1 MKKISLK
8 PTLKCQRRNKYMSKA
23 LFAGTFDPFTL
34 GHKSIVERTLSVAD
48 EIVIA
53 IGVNPNKQTMFNL
66 EQRLQYINQVFA
78 DNPRISVTYY
88 EGLTTDFAKIIR
100 ANFLVRGVRY
110 VKEFEYERQIADV
123 NRQLSGIETIL
134 LFTEEQYANISSS
147 IIREL
152 ISYGKD
158 ASQFVPLPLTH

>member
-1 MKKISLK
+1 M
-8 PTLKCQRRNKYMSKA
+8 
-23 LFAGTFDPFTL
+23 
-34 GHKSIVERTLSVAD
+34 
-48 EIVIA
+48 
-53 IGVNPNKQTMFNL
+53 
-66 EQRLQYINQVFA
+66 
-78 DNPRISVTYY
+78 
-88 EGLTTDFAKIIR
+88 
-100 ANFLVRGVRY
+100 
-110 VKEFEYERQIADV
+110 ADV

>member
-1 MKKISLK
+1 
-8 PTLKCQRRNKYMSKA
+8 MSKA

-34 GHKSIVERTLSVAD
+34 GHKSIVDRTLSVAD

-53 IGVNPNKQTMFNL
+53 IGVNGDKQTMFSL
-66 EQRLQYINQVFA
+66 EERIIYINKVFA
-78 DNPRISVTYY
+78 DNPRITVTHY
-88 EGLTTDFAKIIR
+88 EGLTTDFAHNIG
-100 ANFLVRGVRY
+100 ADFLVRGVRY
-110 VKEFEYERQIADV
+110 VKDFEYERQIADV
-123 NRQLSGIETIL
+123 NRQISGIETIL

-158 ASQFVPLPLTH
+158 VTQFLPLPITTH

>member
-1 MKKISLK
+1 
-8 PTLKCQRRNKYMSKA
+8 MSKA

-34 GHKSIVERTLSVAD
+34 GHKSIVDRTLSVAD
-48 EIVIA
+48 EIMIA
-53 IGVNPNKQTMFNL
+53 IGVNPNKQTMFTL
-66 EQRLQYINQVFA
+66 EQRMLYINKVFA
-78 DNPRISVTYY
+78 DNPRISVTCY
-88 EGLTTDFAKIIR
+88 EGLTTDFARKTG
-100 ANFLVRGVRY
+100 ADFLVRGVRY
-110 VKEFEYERQIADV
+110 VKDFEYERQIADV

-158 ASQFVPLPLTH
+158 VNQFLPIPITN

>member
-1 MKKISLK
+1 
-8 PTLKCQRRNKYMSKA
+8 MSKA

-34 GHKSIVERTLSVAD
+34 GHKSIVDRTLSVAD

-53 IGVNPNKQTMFNL
+53 IGVNGDKQTMFSL
-66 EQRLQYINQVFA
+66 DERIIYINKVFA
-78 DNPRISVTYY
+78 DNPRITVTHY
-88 EGLTTDFAKIIR
+88 EGLTTDFARSIG
-100 ANFLVRGVRY
+100 ADFLVRGVRY
-110 VKEFEYERQIADV
+110 VKDFEYERQIADV
-123 NRQLSGIETIL
+123 NRQISGIETIL

-158 ASQFVPLPLTH
+158 VTQFLPLPIMTH

>member
-1 MKKISLK
+1 
-8 PTLKCQRRNKYMSKA
+8 MSKA

-34 GHKSIVERTLSVAD
+34 GHKSIVDRTLSVAD

-53 IGVNPNKQTMFNL
+53 IGVNGDKQTMFSL
-66 EQRLQYINQVFA
+66 EERIIYINKVFA
-78 DNPRISVTYY
+78 DNPRITVTHY
-88 EGLTTDFAKIIR
+88 EGLTTDFARNIG
-100 ANFLVRGVRY
+100 AYFLVRGVRY
-110 VKEFEYERQIADV
+110 VKDFEYERQIADV
-123 NRQLSGIETIL
+123 NRQISGIETIL

-158 ASQFVPLPLTH
+158 VTQFLPLPITTH

>member
-1 MKKISLK
+1 
-8 PTLKCQRRNKYMSKA
+8 
-23 LFAGTFDPFTL
+23 
-34 GHKSIVERTLSVAD
+34 
-48 EIVIA
+48 
-53 IGVNPNKQTMFNL
+53 MFNL

-88 EGLTTDFAKIIR
+88 EGLTTDFAKIIG

-110 VKEFEYERQIADV
+110 VKDFEYERQIADV

-158 ASQFVPLPLTH
+158 ANQFVPLPLTH

>member
-1 MKKISLK
+1 
-8 PTLKCQRRNKYMSKA
+8 MSKA

-34 GHKSIVERTLSVAD
+34 GHKSIVDRTLSVAD

-53 IGVNPNKQTMFNL
+53 IGVNPNKQTMITL
-66 EQRLQYINQVFA
+66 DERIIYINKVFA
-78 DNPRISVTYY
+78 DNPRITVSHY
-88 EGLTTDFAKIIR
+88 EGLTTDYAQSIG
-100 ANFLVRGVRY
+100 ADFLVRGVRY
-110 VKEFEYERQIADV
+110 VKDFEYERQIADV
-123 NRQLSGIETIL
+123 NRQISGIETIL

-158 ASQFVPLPLTH
+158 VSQFLPLPIHTH

>member
-1 MKKISLK
+1 
-8 PTLKCQRRNKYMSKA
+8 MSKA

-34 GHKSIVERTLSVAD
+34 GHKSIVDRTLAVAD

-53 IGVNPNKQTMFNL
+53 IGVNPNKQTMFTL
-66 EQRLQYINQVFA
+66 DQRLLYINKVFA
-78 DNPRISVTYY
+78 DNPRVSVTYY
-88 EGLTTDFAKIIR
+88 EGLTVDFAQKIG
-100 ANFLVRGVRY
+100 ADFLVRGVRY
-110 VKEFEYERQIADV
+110 VKDFEYERQIADV

-158 ASQFVPLPLTH
+158 VNQFLPIPITN

>member
-1 MKKISLK
+1 
-8 PTLKCQRRNKYMSKA
+8 MSKA

-34 GHKSIVERTLSVAD
+34 GHKSIVDRTLAVAD

-53 IGVNPNKQTMFNL
+53 IGVNPNKQTMFTL
-66 EQRLQYINQVFA
+66 DQRLLYINKVFA

-88 EGLTTDFAKIIR
+88 EGLTVDFAQKIG
-100 ANFLVRGVRY
+100 ADFLVRGVRY
-110 VKEFEYERQIADV
+110 VKDFEYERQIADV

-134 LFTEEQYANISSS
+134 LFTEGQYANISSS

-158 ASQFVPLPLTH
+158 VNQFLPIPITN

>member
-1 MKKISLK
+1 
-8 PTLKCQRRNKYMSKA
+8 MSKA
-23 LFAGTFDPFTL
+23 LFAGTFDPFTW
-34 GHKSIVERTLSVAD
+34 GHKSLVDRTLAVAD

-53 IGVNPNKQTMFNL
+53 IGVNPNKQTMFTL
-66 EQRLQYINQVFA
+66 DQRLLYINKVFA

-88 EGLTTDFAKIIR
+88 EGLTVDFAQKIG
-100 ANFLVRGVRY
+100 ADFLVRGVRY
-110 VKEFEYERQIADV
+110 VKDFEYERQIADV

-158 ASQFVPLPLTH
+158 VNQFLPIPITN

>member
-1 MKKISLK
+1 
-8 PTLKCQRRNKYMSKA
+8 MSKA

-34 GHKSIVERTLSVAD
+34 GHKSIVDRTLAVAD

-53 IGVNPNKQTMFNL
+53 IGVNPNKQTMFTL
-66 EQRLQYINQVFA
+66 DQRLLYINKVFA

-88 EGLTTDFAKIIR
+88 EGLTVDFAQKIG
-100 ANFLVRGVRY
+100 ADFLVRGVRY
-110 VKEFEYERQIADV
+110 VKDFEYERQIADV

-134 LFTEEQYANISSS
+134 LFTEEQYANIRSS

-158 ASQFVPLPLTH
+158 VNQFLPIPITN

>member
-1 MKKISLK
+1 
-8 PTLKCQRRNKYMSKA
+8 MSKA

-34 GHKSIVERTLSVAD
+34 GHKSIVDRTLSVAD

-53 IGVNPNKQTMFNL
+53 IGVNPNKQTMFTL
-66 EQRLQYINQVFA
+66 DERIIYINKVFA
-78 DNPRISVTYY
+78 DNPRITVTHY
-88 EGLTTDFAKIIR
+88 EGLTTDFAQSIG

-110 VKEFEYERQIADV
+110 VKDFEYERQIADV
-123 NRQLSGIETIL
+123 NRQISGIETIL

-152 ISYGKD
+152 INYRKD
-158 ASQFVPLPLTH
+158 VSQFLPLPILTH